1 MWKVWLTTV
10 MALAFSHNAIAGEG
24 DITPVKIER
33 LAIVATATGG
43 HLAGNMEIKILG
55 GFKLPIGVFCDT
67 TYITTRKT
75 TDPDR
80 AMFNML
86 LAAQT
91 ATSPPKI
98 RLRISDAPALT
109 AYPGRCSLEIVDFF

>member
-1 MWKVWLTTV
+1 MLRLWIPTV
-10 MALAFSHNAIAGEG
+10 MALAFSHNALAGEG

-33 LAIVATATGG
+33 LAIIATATGG

-55 GFKLPIGVFCDT
+55 GFKLPVGVFCDT
-67 TYITTRKT
+67 NYITTKKT

-86 LAAQT
+86 LTAQT
-91 ATSPPKI
+91 TTPSLKV
-98 RLRISDAPALT
+98 RLRITDDAALT
-109 AYPGRCSLEIVDFF
+109 AFPGRCSIQVVDVF